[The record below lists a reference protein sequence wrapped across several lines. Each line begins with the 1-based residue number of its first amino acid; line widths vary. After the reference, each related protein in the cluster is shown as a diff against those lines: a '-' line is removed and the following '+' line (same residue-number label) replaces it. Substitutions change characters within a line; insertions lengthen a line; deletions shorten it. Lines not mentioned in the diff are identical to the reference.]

1 MIWDSVAV
9 DRPCVHS
16 ECWLLCTTNFHCV
29 QFFRQNPLKLHS
41 IEFAWFNKLQ
51 VFKFSKLACPVRRV
65 TNWIG
70 AVYKRLLELFY
81 LLRIWGFDFV
91 LGANGLLFSKL
102 YCLLFSCHRY
112 QMVDVFVSPTK
123 RRSRLFHF
131 KSPSKHVM
139 YCKLKKTVMQF
150 FRDLCCKSLSL
161 FPGTNQL

>member
-1 MIWDSVAV
+1 MVFKRSFVKRHRNFIFSF
-9 DRPCVHS
+9 CHFLF
-16 ECWLLCTTNFHCV
+16 LLTL
-29 QFFRQNPLKLHS
+29 LKLVLILRRRELS
-41 IEFAWFNKLQ
+41 VLQRCKVFSWKWSNCFLKSGLCLFEQSWEFG
-51 VFKFSKLACPVRRV
+51 KLACPVRRV

-131 KSPSKHVM
+131 KSPSNM
-139 YCKLKKTVMQF
+139 SCTV
-150 FRDLCCKSLSL
+150 
-161 FPGTNQL
+161 N